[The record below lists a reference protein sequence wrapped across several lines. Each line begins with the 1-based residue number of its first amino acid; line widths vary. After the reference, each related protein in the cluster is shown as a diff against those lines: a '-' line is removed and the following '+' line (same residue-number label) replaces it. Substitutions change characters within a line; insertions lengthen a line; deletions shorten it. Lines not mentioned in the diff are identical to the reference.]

1 MLFKL
6 PEKKC
11 SGKRRYI
18 SVFCKLYSFIMI
30 YYIWNTLFFLSK
42 FRHGHQRLHGRL
54 LLDKELLM
62 LSTKTSQKWAKRT
75 YTSTIHIFLPI
86 STIFSNFFFHLLHLL
101 MIFANNCLVKA
112 VNNIWPHPQPPAW
125 PWEPAGGPWT
135 VRAGGQGRGDL
146 SHHAGGTSHFRPH
159 HFSSRGIKLLN
170 CHASIHWCIR

>member
-18 SVFCKLYSFIMI
+18 SVFCKIYSFIMI
-30 YYIWNTLFFLSK
+30 CYTWNTLFFLSK
-42 FRHGHQRLHGRL
+42 FRHGHQRVHGRL
-54 LLDKELLM
+54 LSDKELPM

-112 VNNIWPHPQPPAW
+112 VIFDPTLSLLHDRESRRVAREQCVLADRDGAICRITLEERAISDLTIFPP
-125 PWEPAGGPWT
+125 E
-135 VRAGGQGRGDL
+135 V
-146 SHHAGGTSHFRPH
+146 
-159 HFSSRGIKLLN
+159 
-170 CHASIHWCIR
+170 